1 MRNFSFNC
9 LILST
14 KTSGEN
20 NRNVCIFSEEEGIVY
35 TTLYGGPKSKLKS
48 YISPFN
54 RGKIWIYK
62 DETKNQSK
70 ITDFDV
76 EKYHLSFR
84 DSLLKSQEAAVACEI
99 VMKTNCAGNPQGAFF
114 LLNGFLDGL
123 DFLDNS
129 REMEIRLSFFRF
141 LWRYFELLGMKPH
154 ATYCCKCEKSFF
166 SGKSS
171 NIALYL
177 NSKDFIEDYSKIAA
191 VYSSSENGF
200 ICEDCSD
207 FSTYPVK
214 LNKNALIYLEA
225 VTTLSAKESRN
236 LPLTQEA
243 FLQIKGLCFFILEH
257 IIGVHLKSLQTF
269 GELI

>member
-14 KTSGEN
+14 RLSGEN

-35 TTLYGGPKSKLKS
+35 STLYGGPKSKLKS
-48 YISPFN
+48 YISQFN

-76 EKYHLSFR
+76 EKYHLTFR
-84 DSLLKSQEAAVACEI
+84 DSLLKSQEAAAACEI
-99 VMKTNCAGNPQGAFF
+99 IIKTNCAGNPKGAFF

-123 DFLDNS
+123 DFLDS
-129 REMEIRLSFFRF
+129 SKDQEIRLSFFRF
-141 LWRYFELLGMKPH
+141 LWRYFDLLGMKPN
-154 ATYCCKCEKSFF
+154 TCCCSKCEKNFF
-166 SGKSS
+166 SGKNS

-177 NSKDFIEDYSKIAA
+177 NNGDFFEDYSKIAA

-200 ICEDCSD
+200 LCEDCTD
-207 FSTYPVK
+207 FTNFPVA
-214 LNKNALIYLEA
+214 LNKNALLYLEA
-225 VTTLSAKESRN
+225 VTSLSAKESRN

-243 FLQIKGLCFFILEH
+243 FHQIKELCFFILEH
-257 IIGVHLKSLQTF
+257 IICVHLKSLAAF